1 MYSTPL
7 LYLIFNLSSPMSTPI
22 ITCLLIVSLTLF
34 SPAVGA
40 SNSLNDSMTV
50 YEALQLYDFPVG
62 LLPEGVTSY
71 ELNTS
76 TGEFTVYLNKT
87 CSFTIEGYNLKYK
100 TKITGTISKDKITDL
115 KGIQVKVLFFWL
127 NIVEV
132 TRDGDELEFS
142 VGIVSADF
150 PMDNFVESPQCGCGL
165 DCANG
170 NGFEGEK
177 EKAMEF
183 SFKRLVFSSLNQM

>member
-1 MYSTPL
+1 
-7 LYLIFNLSSPMSTPI
+7 MSIPI
-22 ITCLLIVSLTLF
+22 ITCLLIISLTLF
-34 SPAVGA
+34 SPPIGA
-40 SNSLNDSMTV
+40 DDSLTA
-50 YEALQLYDFPVG
+50 YEVLQKYDFPVG
-62 LLPEGVTSY
+62 LLPKAVTSY
-71 ELNTS
+71 ELDTS
-76 TGEFTVYLNKT
+76 TGEFTVYLNET
-87 CSFTIEGYNLKYK
+87 CSFTIDGYNLKYK

-150 PMDNFVESPQCGCGL
+150 PIDNFEESPQCGCGL

-177 EKAMEF
+177 ATEF